1 MCQVLRYQR
10 DEVTAEW
17 RKSHNVVPC
26 NLCCSHYIF
35 SVMKSRSVRMIVYVL
50 HVRKGKDTYRSLVG
64 HEEDLGI
71 DRNFDVKFDFG
82 M

>member
-1 MCQVLRYQR
+1 
-10 DEVTAEW
+10 
-17 RKSHNVVPC
+17 
-26 NLCCSHYIF
+26 
-35 SVMKSRSVRMIVYVL
+35 MKSRSVRMIVYVL